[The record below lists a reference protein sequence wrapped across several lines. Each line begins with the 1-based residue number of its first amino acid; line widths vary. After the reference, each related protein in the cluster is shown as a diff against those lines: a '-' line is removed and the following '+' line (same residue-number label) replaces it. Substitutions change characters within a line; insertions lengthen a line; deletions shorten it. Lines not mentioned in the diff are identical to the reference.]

1 MDYKY
6 INQLLDR
13 YWRGETSLEEE
24 QILRSFFSQLC
35 VPEELA
41 KYRPLFAYEQSEPK
55 ADRLGDDFD
64 ARLMSMIDEPH
75 ETKAQPIKISARFAP
90 LFKAAAMVAIV
101 LTLSQA
107 AQFSFQRA
115 DNQGAAVQQQG
126 AYMTPR
132 NQGAS
137 VALNDSARTDT
148 LKKGNIDAMQQQIGQ
163 HDAVM
168 LK

>member
-6 INQLLDR
+6 INQLLER
-13 YWRGETSLEEE
+13 YWQGETTLEEE

-41 KYRPLFAYEQSEPK
+41 KYRPLFVYEQTEPK

-64 ARLMSMIDEPH
+64 ERLLAMIDEPQH
-75 ETKAQPIKISARFAP
+75 VAAQRVKLSQRFAP

-107 AQFSFQRA
+107 AQFSFQTG
-115 DNQGAAVQQQG
+115 DNATGNSV
-126 AYMTPR
+126 YTPR
-132 NQGAS
+132 TINGAS
-137 VALNDSARTDT
+137 VALNDSARLDT
-148 LKKGNIDAMQQQIGQ
+148 IKKGNIGAEVTPQISQ
-163 HDAVM
+163 NTPAII
-168 LK
+168 K

>member
-13 YWRGETSLEEE
+13 YWEGKTTLEEE

-41 KYRPLFAYEQSEPK
+41 KYRPLFLYEQTEPK
-55 ADRLGDDFD
+55 ADCLGDDFD
-64 ARLMSMIDEPH
+64 ERMMSMIDEPQH
-75 ETKAQPIKISARFAP
+75 VTAQRVRLSQRFAP

-107 AQFSFQRA
+107 AQISFQSG
-115 DNQGAAVQQQG
+115 DNTNPAA
-126 AYMTPR
+126 YTPR
-132 NQGAS
+132 PEAIGGAS
-137 VALNDSARTDT
+137 VALNDSARHDS
-148 LKKGNIDAMQQQIGQ
+148 LKNGNIGA
-163 HDAVM
+163 AVVPQM
-168 LK
+168 SQNGTTILK

>member
-13 YWRGETSLEEE
+13 YWQGETSLEEE
-24 QILRSFFSQLC
+24 QILRAFFSQLC

-41 KYRPLFAYEQSEPK
+41 KYRPLFNYEQAEPK
-55 ADRLGDDFD
+55 QDCLGGDFD
-64 ARLMSMIDEPH
+64 ERMMSMIDEPQ
-75 ETKAQPIKISARFAP
+75 EVKAQPIKISQRFAP

-107 AQFSFQRA
+107 AQLSFQKSSSDTPA
-115 DNQGAAVQQQG
+115 PTS
-126 AYMTPR
+126 AYTPR
-132 NQGAS
+132 PTEGAS
-137 VALNDSARTDT
+137 VALNDSAHSDT
-148 LKKGNIDAMQQQIGQ
+148 LKRGAVETAPQPLAG
-163 HDAVM
+163 HGAVM